1 MPTFFTRRLLS
12 PVAGIFLIATA
23 VISGGKAATAS
34 DFHAVSI
41 APKSSGLE
49 NLFFAQVGGPNPG
62 RSSSSPS
69 PGRVIPVSSPV
80 KIPEPSTLAGL
91 GLVAGS
97 LVISRRKV
105 RVKN

>member
-1 MPTFFTRRLLS
+1 MPTFFARKFS
-12 PVAGIFLIATA
+12 PSVAGIFLVAAA

-49 NLFFAQVGGPNPG
+49 NLFLAQVGGPNPG
-62 RSSSSPS
+62 RSSPSPN

-80 KIPEPSTLAGL
+80 KIPEPSMLGGL
-91 GLVAGS
+91 GLVVGS
-97 LVISRRKV
+97 LVVTRRKV
-105 RVKN
+105 SRF